1 MKKLLI
7 LLLVLAGFLSG
18 CSTAK
23 VYNNS
28 YSYVFSRDLM
38 IMDYVYTY
46 RSTDHQHN
54 ANFVDGL
61 QENDQYGN
69 FIPAL
74 ATEVTHNDDYTVW
87 TYKIREGVNWVTS
100 TGEVYTNVTA
110 QDWVTGL
117 QHAADFQSAML
128 YLVSGSIVNLG
139 KYVNGETT
147 DFSEVGVKALDEY
160 TLEYTLN
167 EPEPWFNTKTTYSI
181 LYPINQEFLES
192 KGAGCTLGAP
202 DSTACEF
209 GLPQPDSIL
218 YNGAYILSSF
228 VSKSEITYTA
238 NPNYWDKEHVYIPSV
253 KLVYYD
259 GSDPSSL
266 LSGFENGD
274 YSQARIYTSNFEDAK
289 AKYPD
294 NVFMSLTGAVTYNM
308 TFNLARTATN
318 FTAKTAE
325 QIEDTKKAMLN
336 TNFRLALQF
345 AIDRVSYL
353 ATSKGNAELATAS
366 LRNMLTMPTFVK
378 VDGSTYDQLVSAELA
393 SMNPEV
399 FGDAF
404 NLADGQDPFYNPA
417 TAAALLAK
425 AKEELGTTVTWPI
438 HLDLPEDG
446 SNQVGV
452 AGGQSMK
459 TSIEGALGADNVVV
473 DVGLWSTD
481 EYDAIAYG
489 ASVGA
494 ESDFD
499 ISTASGWGPDYLDP
513 KTYLDIY
520 DPEDGDMLTTI
531 GLNAD
536 VVGKTP
542 EMVAAVTAVGLDEYK
557 AFLRAA
563 EAETTDMQARYAL
576 YAKADA
582 WLVANAIQIPF
593 QADGGNP
600 SISKVVPFSGEYAL
614 TGVSSYKFKYLQVQD
629 EMVTIDQ
636 RNDAYSAWTEVISK

>member
-1 MKKLLI
+1 MKKLLV
-7 LLLVLAGFLSG
+7 LLIVVAGFLSG
-18 CSTAK
+18 CSSAK
-23 VYNNS
+23 VYNNN

-38 IMDYVYTY
+38 VMDYVYTY
-46 RSTDHQHN
+46 RSTDHMHN

-69 FIPAL
+69 FVPAL

-87 TYKIREGVNWVTS
+87 TYKLRQGVNWVTS
-100 TGEVYTNVTA
+100 TGEVYAEVKA
-110 QDWVTGL
+110 QDWLTGL

-128 YLVSGSIVNLG
+128 YLVQGSVVGLDA
-139 KYVNGETT
+139 YVNGENT
-147 DFSEVGVKALDEY
+147 DFSQVGIKAIDDY

-167 EPEPWFNTKTTYSI
+167 APEPWFNTKTTYSI

-192 KGAGCTLGAP
+192 KGAGCKLGAP
-202 DSTACEF
+202 DSTTCEF

-228 VSKSEITYTA
+228 VSKSEIKYTA
-238 NPNYWDKEHVYIPSV
+238 NPNYWDKQHVYIPEV
-253 KLVYYD
+253 KFVYYD
-259 GSDPSSL
+259 GSDPTSL

-274 YSQARIYTSNFEDAK
+274 YSQARIYTANYADAK

-294 NVFMSLTGAVTYNM
+294 NLFMSLTGAVTYNM

-318 FTAKTAE
+318 FTAKTPE
-325 QIEDTKKAMLN
+325 QIADTKKALLN
-336 TNFRLALQF
+336 NNFRLALQF

-353 ATSKGNAELATAS
+353 ATAKGNADLATAS

-378 VDGSTYDQLVSAELA
+378 IDGSTYDQLVSAELA
-393 SMNPEV
+393 KINPEV
-399 FGDAF
+399 FGDNF
-404 NLADGQDPFYNPA
+404 NLTDGQDPYYQPEV
-417 TAAALLAK
+417 AAALLAK
-425 AKEELGTTVTWPI
+425 AKAELGDTVQWPI

-452 AGGQSMK
+452 AGGQSLK
-459 TSIEGALGADNVVV
+459 TSIEGSLGADNVVI

-481 EYDAIAYG
+481 EYDSIAYG
-489 ASVGA
+489 ATMGS

-499 ISTASGWGPDYLDP
+499 ISTASGWGPDYVDP

-520 DPEDGDMLTTI
+520 DPEDGDMLQSI
-531 GLNAD
+531 GLNSDA
-536 VVGKTP
+536 VGKTP
-542 EMVAAVTAVGLDEYK
+542 DMVAAISATGLDEYK
-557 AFLRAA
+557 ALITAA
-563 EAETTDMQARYAL
+563 EKETTDLQARYAL

-582 WLVANAIQIPF
+582 WLIAHPIQIPL

-600 SISKVVPFSGEYAL
+600 TVSKVVPFTAEYAL
-614 TGVSSYKFKYLQVQD
+614 TGVSAYKFKYMQVQD
-629 EMVTIDQ
+629 DIVTVDQ
-636 RNDAYSAWTEVISK
+636 RNKALDAWKAVISK